1 VRILKSDATLYADI
15 EGHTDNV
22 GDDASNMTLSD
33 NRAAAVR
40 DYFVS
45 KGIDSSRLT
54 SQGFGETQPV
64 ADNGTAAGKAQNR
77 RTVIKL
83 RNFAR

>member
-1 VRILKSDATLYADI
+1 
-15 EGHTDNV
+15 
-22 GDDASNMTLSD
+22 MTLSE
-33 NRAAAVR
+33 NRASSVR

-45 KGIDSSRLT
+45 KGIDGSRLT
-54 SQGFGETQPV
+54 AKGFGETQPV
-64 ADNGTAAGKAQNR
+64 ADNSTAAGKAQNR